1 MGRPEM
7 ILDGPG
13 TTKPEAAV
21 MRATT
26 KPRVARAPCMVKAG
40 LRRKR
45 AAGIGALPAGARG
58 RLVPSAL
65 RVLASGVTGGGSSRS
80 SVMSL
85 LCVSNRGH
93 GIC

>member
-13 TTKPEAAV
+13 TTKAEAAV

-26 KPRVARAPCMVKAG
+26 KPRVARAPCMVKTG

-45 AAGIGALPAGARG
+45 GTGIGALPYVARG

-65 RVLASGVTGGGSSRS
+65 TVFASGDTG
-80 SVMSL
+80 
-85 LCVSNRGH
+85 
-93 GIC
+93 